1 MQKPLSFFITILIGL
16 NSIAQANLDSLWKVW
31 NDESQADTNRLN
43 AMHNIAWD
51 GYLFSQPD
59 SAFYFAQIQYDFA
72 KSIDNKYHLAAALNL
87 QAVSF
92 AIRSKN
98 EEALKYYHE
107 GLKIQIARNDKKGI
121 YSVYSNIGGIH
132 DEQGNYLKALEYY
145 RNAVKI
151 AEEIEDIYGIAII
164 QMNIAN
170 ILVDQGEYAKALK
183 TYEKSLK
190 VFEELADSKSISDA
204 FINIGQIH
212 INQANYKEAINCF
225 NKTLN
230 ISEEINDQFGK
241 AYALGCLGLVYESQG
256 NYEQALIYHEKSL
269 NISKGLEDKSQY
281 ASSLVDIARIY
292 KTHRNYE
299 KAFEYLNR
307 SLTIYTEIENK
318 EGIADCLN
326 LMGLIHENKGKHK
339 EALDCYNKCLVIHQE
354 LGNLNGLA
362 NTYNNIG
369 ILYKAQ
375 KKFDLA
381 VDFYMKSLKI
391 CEEIGVRTLTS
402 NVLGNIGML
411 FYHQK
416 NYQQAEKYAQR
427 SLLISNEINALE
439 SIEFNSNLLYLIY
452 KKTANCSKAL
462 EMLELYNDT
471 DDTLSK
477 MDLNEL
483 LLKQKIQQEYEVKIY
498 KDSIDNLIEI
508 NAKNEK
514 IAKSDAELKS
524 KRDQQLFLLIGLGI
538 VLLFSMF
545 IYNRFRVTNRQKK
558 VIQHQHQRLKQ
569 NHVELE
575 EAHKDITD
583 SIVYAKRIQDA
594 TLTSKTYINDVLPQ
608 SFIYFNP
615 KDLVSGDFYWVF
627 SNNEHVFF
635 TVADCTGHGV
645 PGAFMSMIGNSLLNE
660 MIIENNIQDTN
671 IILDRV
677 SDKVKESLDQKGEQ
691 GESRDGMDMVLCKL
705 NKQTN
710 ELMYTG
716 AKNPLY
722 LIREGELI
730 EYKGDKRPV
739 GYYTAENVLFTSN
752 KISLK
757 KNDIIYLFSDGFS
770 DQFGGETA
778 KKYKAANF
786 KRFLLSIHD
795 KDMEVQQQLLSD
807 EFDRWKGELEQID
820 DVCVMG
826 VRV

>member
-1 MQKPLSFFITILIGL
+1 MQKLYLFFIALFIGL
-16 NSIAQANLDSLWKVW
+16 NSIAQVNLDSLWNVW
-31 NDESQADTNRLN
+31 NDESQADTNRLK

-59 SAFYFAQIQYDFA
+59 SAFYFAQIQYEFA
-72 KSIDNKYHLAAALNL
+72 QSVGNKYHLAAALNL

-121 YSVYSNIGGIH
+121 YIFYSNIGGIY
-132 DEQGNYLKALEYY
+132 DSQGNYNKAKENYKKSL
-145 RNAVKI
+145 KI
-151 AEEIEDIYGIAII
+151 AEELEDEYGIAVI
-164 QMNIAN
+164 QINIAN
-170 ILVDQGEYAKALK
+170 ILSDQGEYQKALII
-183 TYEKSLK
+183 YEKCLMF
-190 VFEELADSKSISDA
+190 FEAHEYKMHMSNILISIGK
-204 FINIGQIH
+204 IYL
-212 INQANYKEAINCF
+212 NQANYNEAINCY
-225 NKTLN
+225 NNSLN
-230 ISEEINDQFGK
+230 ICKEIDDQVGK
-241 AYALGCLGLVYESQG
+241 SYALGYIGSVYESQG
-256 NYEQALIYHEKSL
+256 NYEQGLIYNQKSL
-269 NISKGLEDKSQY
+269 NISIELDDKNQQ
-281 ASSLVDIARIY
+281 AKSLLNIGRIY
-292 KTHRNYE
+292 KTHRNYD
-299 KAFEYLNR
+299 KALEFLNR
-307 SLTIYTEIENK
+307 SLTINTEIENK
-318 EGIADCLN
+318 EGVADCLN
-326 LMGLIHENKGKHK
+326 LMGLIHENKGAYK
-339 EALDCYNKCLVIHQE
+339 EALDYYNKSLVIYQE

-362 NTYNNIG
+362 NAYNNLG
-369 ILYKAQ
+369 VLYKAQ

-411 FYHQK
+411 FFLQN
-416 NYQQAEKYAQR
+416 NYQEAEKYAQR
-427 SLLISNEINALE
+427 SLVISKEVNALE
-439 SIEFNSNLLYLIY
+439 KIEFNSNLLYLIY
-452 KKTANCSKAL
+452 KETNNCSKAL
-462 EMLELYNDT
+462 EMLELYNKTKGALD
-471 DDTLSK
+471 K
-477 MDLNEL
+477 MDLKDL
-483 LLKQKIQQEYEVKIY
+483 LLKEKVKQKYEVKIY

-508 NAKNEK
+508 NDKNEK
-514 IAKSDAELKS
+514 IAKTDAALKS
-524 KRDQQLFLLIGLGI
+524 KRDQQLFLLIGLGL
-538 VLLFSMF
+538 VLLFSIF

-558 VIQHQHQRLKQ
+558 VIQHQHQKLKQ

-594 TLTSKTYINDVLPQ
+594 TLTSITYIKDVLPQ

-660 MIIENNIQDTN
+660 MIIENKIQDTN
-671 IILDRV
+671 LIMDQV
-677 SDKVKESLDQKGEQ
+677 SNKVKVSLDQKGEQ
-691 GESRDGMDMVLCKL
+691 GQSRDGMDMVLCRL
-705 NKQTN
+705 NKKTN

-716 AKNPLY
+716 AKNSLL
-722 LIREGELI
+722 LIRDGEII
-730 EYKGDKRPV
+730 EYRGDKRPV
-739 GYYTAENVLFTSN
+739 GYYLGKNILFNSN
-752 KISLK
+752 NISLK
-757 KNDIIYLFSDGFS
+757 KNDVIYLFSDGFS

-786 KRFLLSIHD
+786 KRFLLSIQN
-795 KDMEVQQQLLSD
+795 KDMDVQQQLLSD
-807 EFDRWKGELEQID
+807 EFDRWKGDLEQID